1 MARKATKTDAKE
13 ITRGK
18 LRDALGRVLAG
29 TARRVAPGHRISV
42 SSVAKEAG
50 LSRTA
55 LYKIYPEIVSEIEVA
70 LQKNSSPKVSRARRR
85 ELEVRRENDELHARI
100 ASLLSQN
107 ATLLHRATEAERRQ
121 PPPSPGGSIAQFKS
135 SRRDRSSIREKAVTE
150 LRADHAASLHME

>member
-1 MARKATKTDAKE
+1 MAPTVVKAGAKE

-29 TARRVAPGHRISV
+29 TAHRVAPGHRISV

-55 LYKIYPEIVSEIEVA
+55 LYKLYPDVVAEIELA
-70 LQKNSSPKVSRARRR
+70 AQLNAAPKVSRPRRR
-85 ELEVRRENDELHARI
+85 ELEVRRENDELHAKV

-107 ATLLHRATEAERRQ
+107 ATLLHRATEAERRAATPR
-121 PPPSPGGSIAQFKS
+121 PPKGSVRPVDLA
-135 SRRDRSSIREKAVTE
+135 R
-150 LRADHAASLHME
+150 